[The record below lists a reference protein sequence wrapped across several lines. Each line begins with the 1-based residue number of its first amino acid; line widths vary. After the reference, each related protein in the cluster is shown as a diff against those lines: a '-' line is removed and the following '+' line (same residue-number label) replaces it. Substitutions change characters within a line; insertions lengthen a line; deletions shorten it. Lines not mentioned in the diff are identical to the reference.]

1 MSPPSCVCVPSQQI
15 VWVQGK
21 LRTESPT
28 MRGDLTRPVPLENAI
43 AKRVEFVNIV
53 RQLDHRQ
60 LKLVPDTRL
69 MTNSCNVRCTDLYQ
83 LVRGRLD
90 SVDVPMRPR
99 TTELLYVMLWTF
111 ETLSRPSFRNIR
123 ESFEGWAYRRGFL
136 ERLQELEALRF
147 IERRDVGLQRV
158 FRLTESGRLHALG
171 GSDPESRWNRP
182 WDGRWRLVVFDVP
195 NEHTRLRNQFRDQLR
210 KAGYGWL
217 QNSVWISPDRLPLD
231 RSLLR
236 LTKADVESLLLLEA
250 IPIAGE
256 SNSDIVRGAWNF
268 SLINELY
275 ENHGKVLDQRPSMA
289 HWEATDAERL
299 IQWGKQEQASWE
311 SVLERDPLLPRALLP
326 SDYPGMEA
334 WSRRQKVMGEIG
346 ERLRQFRPKT

>member
-1 MSPPSCVCVPSQQI
+1 
-15 VWVQGK
+15 
-21 LRTESPT
+21 
-28 MRGDLTRPVPLENAI
+28 
-43 AKRVEFVNIV
+43 
-53 RQLDHRQ
+53 
-60 LKLVPDTRL
+60 
-69 MTNSCNVRCTDLYQ
+69 
-83 LVRGRLD
+83 
-90 SVDVPMRPR
+90 
-99 TTELLYVMLWTF
+99 MLWTF
-111 ETLSRPSFRNIR
+111 ETLSRPSFRSIG

-136 ERLQELEALRF
+136 GRLHELEALRF

-250 IPIAGE
+250 TPIAGE

-275 ENHGKVLDQRPSMA
+275 ESHGKILDQRPSMA
-289 HWEATDAERL
+289 HWEATDAKRL

-311 SVLERDPLLPRALLP
+311 SVMERDPLLPRALLP
-326 SDYPGMEA
+326 SDYLGMEA